1 MKRKLFKGTLFVLSL
16 VFLTT
21 GCGQNNSSLLSK
33 ATDVSTSQSGS
44 VTLSALDSKI
54 EVGATTQ
61 VIATSTNLSDS
72 EFMFE
77 TSDKAIATVNEV
89 GKVTGISA
97 GTVKIKVTN
106 VYNLTQT
113 AEVEITV
120 VNDLDEKFVVS
131 FVDYDGTLLYQQVVA
146 AGEDATY
153 KGTNPSRMNTASIMY
168 TFSGWDKDLTNIQ
181 EDTVITAVYAESDFG
196 DYFFEGSNGFYKMVG
211 YAGSEETIT
220 IPLSFN
226 GGVVNSVGSRFLE
239 GNTTVKKVIIP
250 DGIDTI
256 DNEAFAE
263 NEYVEEVE
271 IAGSVFNLGTR
282 MFYRCKALKKV
293 TFNEGITEI
302 PDECFNQV
310 EALETI
316 EIPSTVK
323 RIGDNAFFMSNITE
337 LTIPAS
343 VTELGSSFASSMPY
357 LTKVVVE
364 GDIETNKDASGW
376 FSSCPLLTSVE
387 FSGSVEE
394 FPMACFMS
402 CTGLTEFTIPDSVVT
417 LGDRCFSGCTSLA
430 TITLGENTSN
440 FGEDCFL
447 NTPAI
452 SNDGIVISE
461 TDTKHSRS
469 NGMLLSDGGAT
480 ISMVYDETAIPATLN
495 FAELGITR
503 IGNYVFQGNT
513 NITSI
518 DLTGVTYIGDYAF
531 EECENITGHLVVPE
545 SVTYLGESGLA
556 YLGITSLD
564 IQSTLGGTISRT
576 AFRSNESMVW
586 AKIASGVT
594 TLGYGAFGWC
604 RTEFAQV
611 FVPKTV
617 TLIEQYAFQLD
628 NNLVIYYEGTE
639 EEWNAITFNNTTASS
654 FDVLYEQT
662 SDAVGVVGA

>member
-1 MKRKLFKGTLFVLSL
+1 
-16 VFLTT
+16 
-21 GCGQNNSSLLSK
+21 
-33 ATDVSTSQSGS
+33 
-44 VTLSALDSKI
+44 
-54 EVGATTQ
+54 
-61 VIATSTNLSDS
+61 
-72 EFMFE
+72 
-77 TSDKAIATVNEV
+77 
-89 GKVTGISA
+89 
-97 GTVKIKVTN
+97 
-106 VYNLTQT
+106 
-113 AEVEITV
+113 
-120 VNDLDEKFVVS
+120 
-131 FVDYDGTLLYQQVVA
+131 
-146 AGEDATY
+146 
-153 KGTNPSRMNTASIMY
+153 
-168 TFSGWDKDLTNIQ
+168 
-181 EDTVITAVYAESDFG
+181 
-196 DYFFEGSNGFYKMVG
+196 
-211 YAGSEETIT
+211 
-220 IPLSFN
+220 
-226 GGVVNSVGSRFLE
+226 
-239 GNTTVKKVIIP
+239 
-250 DGIDTI
+250 
-256 DNEAFAE
+256 
-263 NEYVEEVE
+263 
-271 IAGSVFNLGTR
+271 
-282 MFYRCKALKKV
+282 MFYRCAALKKV

-316 EIPSTVK
+316 DIPSTVK

-364 GDIETNKDASGW
+364 GDIETNEDASGW

-452 SNDGIVISE
+452 SNDGILISE

-586 AKIASGVT
+586 AKIPSGVT

>member
-21 GCGQNNSSLLSK
+21 GCGQNSSSLLSK
-33 ATDVSTSQSGS
+33 TADVSTSQTGNI
-44 VTLSALDSKI
+44 TLSALDSTI

-61 VIATSTNLSDS
+61 VIATSTNLRDS
-72 EFMFE
+72 EFIFE
-77 TSDKAIATVNEV
+77 TSDKAIATVSEV

-106 VYNLTQT
+106 VCDLTQT
-113 AEVEITV
+113 AEVEIKV

-131 FVDYDGTLLYQQVVA
+131 FVDYDGTLLYQQVVS
-146 AGEDATY
+146 AGEDAAY
-153 KGTNPSRMNTASIMY
+153 QGTTPSRMNTSSIMY

-282 MFYRCKALKKV
+282 MFYRCAALKKV

-310 EALETI
+310 KALETI
-316 EIPSTVK
+316 ELPSTVK
-323 RIGDNAFFMSNITE
+323 RIGNNAFFMSNITE

-364 GDIETNKDASGW
+364 GDIETNEDASGW

-387 FSGSVEE
+387 FSGNVEE

-452 SNDGIVISE
+452 SNDGILISE

-594 TLGYGAFGWC
+594 ALGYGAFGWC
-604 RTEFAQV
+604 RNEFAQV
-611 FVPKTV
+611 YIPKTV

>member
-1 MKRKLFKGTLFVLSL
+1 
-16 VFLTT
+16 
-21 GCGQNNSSLLSK
+21 
-33 ATDVSTSQSGS
+33 
-44 VTLSALDSKI
+44 
-54 EVGATTQ
+54 
-61 VIATSTNLSDS
+61 
-72 EFMFE
+72 
-77 TSDKAIATVNEV
+77 
-89 GKVTGISA
+89 
-97 GTVKIKVTN
+97 
-106 VYNLTQT
+106 
-113 AEVEITV
+113 
-120 VNDLDEKFVVS
+120 
-131 FVDYDGTLLYQQVVA
+131 
-146 AGEDATY
+146 
-153 KGTNPSRMNTASIMY
+153 
-168 TFSGWDKDLTNIQ
+168 
-181 EDTVITAVYAESDFG
+181 
-196 DYFFEGSNGFYKMVG
+196 
-211 YAGSEETIT
+211 
-220 IPLSFN
+220 
-226 GGVVNSVGSRFLE
+226 
-239 GNTTVKKVIIP
+239 
-250 DGIDTI
+250 
-256 DNEAFAE
+256 
-263 NEYVEEVE
+263 
-271 IAGSVFNLGTR
+271 
-282 MFYRCKALKKV
+282 
-293 TFNEGITEI
+293 
-302 PDECFNQV
+302 
-310 EALETI
+310 
-316 EIPSTVK
+316 
-323 RIGDNAFFMSNITE
+323 
-337 LTIPAS
+337 
-343 VTELGSSFASSMPY
+343 
-357 LTKVVVE
+357 
-364 GDIETNKDASGW
+364 
-376 FSSCPLLTSVE
+376 
-387 FSGSVEE
+387 
-394 FPMACFMS
+394 MS

-576 AFRSNESMVW
+576 AFRSNESMAW

-604 RTEFAQV
+604 RTKFAQV
-611 FVPKTV
+611 FIPKTV

>member
-21 GCGQNNSSLLSK
+21 GCGQNNSGLPSK
-33 ATDVSTSQSGS
+33 TDDVSTSQSGS
-44 VTLSALDSKI
+44 VTLSALDSRI

-61 VIATSTNLSDS
+61 VIATSTNLRDS
-72 EFMFE
+72 EFVFE

-106 VYNLTQT
+106 VYDLTQT

-131 FVDYDGTLLYQQVVA
+131 FVDYDGTLLYQQVVS

-153 KGTNPSRMNTASIMY
+153 QGTTPSRMNTSSIMY

-211 YAGSEETIT
+211 YAGSEETI
-220 IPLSFN
+220 IVPLSFN

-282 MFYRCKALKKV
+282 MFYRCTALKKV

-316 EIPSTVK
+316 ELPSTVK
-323 RIGDNAFFMSNITE
+323 RIGNNAFFMSNITE

-364 GDIETNKDASGW
+364 GDIETNEDASGW

-387 FSGSVEE
+387 FSGNVEE

-452 SNDGIVISE
+452 SNDGILISE

-576 AFRSNESMVW
+576 AFRSNESMAW

-604 RTEFAQV
+604 RSEFAQV
-611 FVPKTV
+611 YIPKTI

-628 NNLVIYYEGTE
+628 NDLVIYYEGTE

>member
-21 GCGQNNSSLLSK
+21 GCGQNSSSLLSK
-33 ATDVSTSQSGS
+33 TADVSTSQTGN
-44 VTLSALDSKI
+44 VTLSALDSTI

-61 VIATSTNLSDS
+61 VIATSTNLRDS
-72 EFMFE
+72 EFIFE
-77 TSDKAIATVNEV
+77 TSDKAIATVSEV

-106 VYNLTQT
+106 VCDLTQT
-113 AEVEITV
+113 AEVEIKV

-131 FVDYDGTLLYQQVVA
+131 FVDYDGTLLYQQVVS
-146 AGEDATY
+146 AGEDAAY
-153 KGTNPSRMNTASIMY
+153 QGTTPSRMNTSSIMY

-282 MFYRCKALKKV
+282 MFYRCAALKKV

-310 EALETI
+310 KALETI
-316 EIPSTVK
+316 ELPSTVK
-323 RIGDNAFFMSNITE
+323 RIGNNAFFMSNITE

-364 GDIETNKDASGW
+364 GDIETNEDASGW

-387 FSGSVEE
+387 FSGNVEE

-452 SNDGIVISE
+452 SNDGILISE

-594 TLGYGAFGWC
+594 ALGYGAFGWC
-604 RTEFAQV
+604 RNEFAQV
-611 FVPKTV
+611 YIPKTV